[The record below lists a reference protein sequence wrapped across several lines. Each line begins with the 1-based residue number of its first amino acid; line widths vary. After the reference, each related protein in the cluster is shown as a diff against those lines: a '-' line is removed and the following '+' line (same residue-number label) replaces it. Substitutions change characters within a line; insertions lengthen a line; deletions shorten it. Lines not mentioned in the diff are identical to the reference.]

1 MTETK
6 NKTAADNT
14 PAPVSKEFQLEDSL
28 HKAEDFFNKNKNSII
43 IALLVVVVVVGG
55 TFAYSKFIKGPNETK
70 AQNMVFHAQQ
80 YFERDSFRLALNG
93 DGNYEGFLQVI
104 DKYGSTKT
112 GQLAKYY
119 AGVSYVKLGEFQK
132 GADLLTSFNGGDQVV
147 QAMAYGLAGDA
158 YMELN
163 QTDKGIEF
171 YQKAGHHSDNEL
183 TAPTFLFRAG
193 LALEKANK
201 PADAVA
207 IYKEIQ
213 SKYPQTAEGREMDKY
228 LARLGEVKSN

>member
-6 NKTAADNT
+6 NKTAAENT
-14 PAPVSKEFQLEDSL
+14 SVSKEFQLEDSL

-43 IALLVVVVVVGG
+43 IALLVIVVVVGG
-55 TFAYSKFIKGPNETK
+55 TFAYSKFIKGPNEKK
-70 AQNMVFHAQQ
+70 AQDMVFHAQQ
-80 YFERDSFRLALNG
+80 YFERDSFRVALNG
-93 DGNYEGFLQVI
+93 DGNYYGFLQVI

-132 GADLLTSFNGGDQVV
+132 GVDLLTDFNSGDQIV

-158 YMELN
+158 YMELGK
-163 QTDKGIEF
+163 TEEGIE
-171 YQKAGHHSDNEL
+171 YYKKAGHHSNNEL
-183 TAPTFLFRAG
+183 TAPTYLFRAG

-201 PADAVA
+201 PADAIAV
-207 IYKEIQ
+207 YKEIRE
-213 SKYPQTAEGREMDKY
+213 KYPQTNEGREMDKY
-228 LARLGEVKSN
+228 LARLGEVRN

>member
-6 NKTAADNT
+6 NKTAAENT
-14 PAPVSKEFQLEDSL
+14 SVSKEFQLEDSL

-55 TFAYSKFIKGPNETK
+55 TFAYSKFIKGPNEAK

-93 DGNYEGFLQVI
+93 DGNYEGFLAVI

-112 GQLAKYY
+112 GSLAKYY

-132 GADLLTSFNGGDQVV
+132 GIDMLKGFSTSDQII
-147 QAMAYGLAGDA
+147 QAMAYGLTGDA
-158 YMELN
+158 YMELGK
-163 QTDKGIEF
+163 TEDGIE
-171 YQKAGHHSDNEL
+171 YYNKAAHHSANDI
-183 TAPTFLFRAG
+183 TAPAYLFRAG
-193 LALEKANK
+193 MAAEKANK
-201 PADAVA
+201 PADAIVA
-207 IYKEIQ
+207 YKEIRD
-213 SKYPQTAEGREMDKY
+213 KYPNSLEAREMDKY
-228 LARLGEVKSN
+228 LARLGEVRN

>member
-1 MTETK
+1 MTETTK
-6 NKTAADNT
+6 KTAAENT
-14 PAPVSKEFQLEDSL
+14 PVSKEFQLEDSL

-55 TFAYSKFIKGPNETK
+55 TFAYSKFIKGPNEIK

-80 YFERDSFRLALNG
+80 YFEKDSFRLALNG

-132 GADLLTSFNGGDQVV
+132 GADLLTSFNVGDQIV

-163 QTDKGIEF
+163 NTEKGIEL
-171 YQKAGHHSDNEL
+171 YKKAGQYSDNEL
-183 TAPTFLFRAG
+183 TAPTYLFRAG

-201 PADAVA
+201 PADAIA
-207 IYKEIQ
+207 IYKEIR

-228 LARLGEVKSN
+228 LARLGEVSSN

>member
-6 NKTAADNT
+6 NKTAAENT
-14 PAPVSKEFQLEDSL
+14 SVSKEFQLEDSL

-43 IALLVVVVVVGG
+43 IALLVIVVVVGG
-55 TFAYSKFIKGPNETK
+55 TFAYSKFIKGPNEKK
-70 AQNMVFHAQQ
+70 AQDMVFHAQQ
-80 YFERDSFRLALNG
+80 YFERDSFRVALNG
-93 DGNYEGFLQVI
+93 DGNYYGFLQVI

-132 GADLLTSFNGGDQVV
+132 GVDMLTDFNSGDQIV

-158 YMELN
+158 YMELGK
-163 QTDKGIEF
+163 TEEGIE
-171 YQKAGHHSDNEL
+171 YYKKAGHHSNNEL
-183 TAPTFLFRAG
+183 TAPTYLFRAG

-201 PADAVA
+201 PADAIAV
-207 IYKEIQ
+207 YKEIRE
-213 SKYPQTAEGREMDKY
+213 KYPQTNEGREMDKY
-228 LARLGEVKSN
+228 LARLGEVRN

>member
-6 NKTAADNT
+6 NKTAAENT
-14 PAPVSKEFQLEDSL
+14 SVSKEFQLEDSL

-43 IALLVVVVVVGG
+43 IALLVIVVVVGG
-55 TFAYSKFIKGPNETK
+55 TFAYSKFIKGPNEKK
-70 AQNMVFHAQQ
+70 AQDMVFHAQQ
-80 YFERDSFRLALNG
+80 YFEKDSFRVALNG
-93 DGNYEGFLQVI
+93 DGNYYGFLQVI

-132 GADLLTSFNGGDQVV
+132 GVDMLTDFNSGDQIV

-158 YMELN
+158 YMELGK
-163 QTDKGIEF
+163 TEEGIE
-171 YQKAGHHSDNEL
+171 YYKKAGHHSNNEL
-183 TAPTFLFRAG
+183 TAPTYLFRAG

-201 PADAVA
+201 PADAIAV
-207 IYKEIQ
+207 YKEIRE
-213 SKYPQTAEGREMDKY
+213 KYPQTNEGREMDKY
-228 LARLGEVKSN
+228 LARLGEVRN